1 MKQWD
6 LNTGQVARKYPS
18 HGAQLTTIAVRP
30 LGSPMPSAYNPY
42 DGSNTVVN
50 ASAMTASR
58 PRNGKVNGVNS
69 SEDGDAEGDTD
80 NDYDP
85 LFDDEGDGG
94 DAALNPNQQQP
105 PPPPQYV
112 PPPPGQLRRADLPQ
126 APFNIAAYTYPG
138 QPNGNGNSNSNGA
151 PVPSFTPVPP
161 TSIPLPTQPAPTP
174 AQLQMPGTLSSFLTV
189 GYQPPPVVKR
199 TPVMDPVTYRDLS
212 PDIFMTA
219 GIDGQITIWDRRA
232 TTGGVGRLELPE
244 KTPPWCQSVGH
255 LLPLLH
261 FEQYLA
267 ILTTFKYYSI

>member
-1 MKQWD
+1 
-6 LNTGQVARKYPS
+6 
-18 HGAQLTTIAVRP
+18 
-30 LGSPMPSAYNPY
+30 MPSAYNPY

-50 ASAMTASR
+50 ASATNPSR

-94 DAALNPNQQQP
+94 DAAVNPNQQQQA

-126 APFNIAAYTYPG
+126 APFNIGAYPYHG
-138 QPNGNGNSNSNGA
+138 QPNGNVNVNGA
-151 PVPSFTPVPP
+151 PVPAFPPIPP
-161 TSIPLPTQPAPTP
+161 TAIALPTQPAPAP

-244 KTPPWCQSVGH
+244 KTPPWCQSVGI
-255 LLPLLH
+255 LLLLH
-261 FEQYLA
+261 HERCLRE
-267 ILTTFKYYSI
+267 LTVFVCLSA